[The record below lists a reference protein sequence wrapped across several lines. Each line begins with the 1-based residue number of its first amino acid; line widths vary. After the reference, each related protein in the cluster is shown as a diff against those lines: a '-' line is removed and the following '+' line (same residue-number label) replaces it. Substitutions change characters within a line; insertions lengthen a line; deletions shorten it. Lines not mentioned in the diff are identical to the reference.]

1 MGLFSKK
8 PTLAIIKEGV
18 QEITVVVEGAYTPSR
33 IVVKKGVP
41 LRINFDRRETADCS
55 EFVSFPD
62 LKVNKK
68 LEPMAKTVLEF
79 TPEDVGEYEFV
90 CNMGMYH
97 GKLIVEDN

>member
-8 PTLAIIKEGV
+8 EPTKTIMNNGI
-18 QEITVVVEGAYTPSR
+18 QEVSVVVEGAYSPNN
-33 IVVKKGVP
+33 IAAKKGIL
-41 LRINFDRRETADCS
+41 LRIIFDRRETADCS

-79 TPEDVGEYEFV
+79 TPEEAGEFEFV

-97 GKLIVEDN
+97 GKLIVE

>member
-1 MGLFSKK
+1 MGFFSKK
-8 PTLAIIKEGV
+8 EPTKTILNNGI
-18 QEITVVVEGAYTPSR
+18 QEVGVVVEGSYSPNH
-33 IVVKKGVP
+33 IVAKKGIP
-41 LRINFDRRETADCS
+41 LRITFDRRETADCS

-79 TPEDVGEYEFV
+79 TPEETGEFEFV

-97 GKLIVEDN
+97 GKLIVEE